1 VTDKGVLVV
10 DITQCDGGSVELG
23 KYETSQPLQQIG
35 VISGH
40 DMTFEAAVT
49 KLMFV
54 LGQGLDPEATRRMIE
69 TSLRGEL
76 TPINHDWE

>member
-1 VTDKGVLVV
+1 VIIV

-23 KYETSQPLQQIG
+23 KYETSQALQQIG

-40 DMTFEAAVT
+40 DMTFEAAIT

-54 LGQGLDPEATRRMIE
+54 LGQNLDPASTKEMIE

-76 TPINHDWE
+76 TANGNDWETI